1 MPRVSRKRTMV
12 VVTLVLLVALAIGWF
27 AGGVYG
33 MIALFSGL
41 FPLFRLFEPENPK
54 DR

>member
-1 MPRVSRKRTMV
+1 MTV
-12 VVTLVLLVALAIGWF
+12 VALVLLAALAIGWF

-33 MIALFSGL
+33 VIALFSGL
-41 FPLFRLFEPENPK
+41 IPLFRLFEPENPQ